1 MAKLLIK
8 NDPRLTNIY
17 NNLIKS
23 KKNSQSYMLVGN
35 SKSKLNEYAILLS
48 KILVCP
54 HTFEEKCTK
63 CNICKRIDSNNYP
76 ELKIINP
83 ENKVIKKEK
92 ITDLT
97 RKFQGQSIEGRNLVY
112 IINDAECLNIAASN
126 SILKFLEEPDSNV
139 VAIFTTTNF
148 DGVIKTITSRCQII
162 KVNNTKINEGINF
175 VVETSGLDEENVYK
189 VVDFTKK
196 IENNYPLAVAQVK
209 EEFLNIFNN
218 KDMLDKALK
227 VMLLFY
233 KDILNYKIN
242 EKTQFFEK
250 NEIKLVANKQ
260 NKDTISKKISF
271 ILENMDKIEYN
282 VNMLLFM
289 NYLLIGIGDIKDD
302 ESSRN

>member
-1 MAKLLIK
+1 MAELLIK

-97 RKFQGQSIEGRNLVY
+97 RKFQSQSIEGRNLVY

>member
-1 MAKLLIK
+1 MAELLIK

-35 SKSKLNEYAILLS
+35 SKSKLNEYAVLLS

-76 ELKIINP
+76 ELKIISP

-97 RKFQGQSIEGRNLVY
+97 RKFQSQSIEGRNLVY

-175 VVETSGLDEENVYK
+175 VIETSGLDEENVYK

-209 EEFLNIFNN
+209 EDFLNIFNN

-260 NKDTISKKISF
+260 TKDIISKKISF

>member
-1 MAKLLIK
+1 MAELLIK
-8 NDPRLTNIY
+8 NDPKLTNIY
-17 NNLIKS
+17 NNLIKN

-48 KILVCP
+48 KILICP
-54 HTFEEKCTK
+54 HSFEENCMK
-63 CNICKRIDSNNYP
+63 CNICKRIDNNNYP

-92 ITDLT
+92 IIDLT
-97 RKFQGQSIEGRNLVY
+97 RKFQSQSIEGQNLVY
-112 IINDAECLNIAASN
+112 IINDAESLNIAASN

-162 KVNNTKINEGINF
+162 KLNNSKINEGIDF
-175 VVETSGLDEENVYK
+175 VIETSGLDKENVYR
-189 VVDFTKK
+189 VIDFVKK
-196 IENNYPLAVAQVK
+196 IENNYPLAVAVLK

-218 KDMLDKALK
+218 KDMLDKTLK

-233 KDILNYKIN
+233 KDALNYKIN

-250 NEIKLVANKQ
+250 NEIKLVANNQ
-260 NKDTISKKISF
+260 TKDIISKKISF

-282 VNMLLFM
+282 VNILLFM